1 MYAPELPSDCTRVR
15 TGGMPSRRAA
25 LQPTEPATAVPKP
38 NILFFLADDIGPVYK
53 PWNADSTLDAPHIA
67 DLAQQGMTFT
77 KAYSDCALCAP
88 SRYAALTGNHAHRST
103 RTLGVWGM
111 GEESAV
117 RDGQQTLGIMLQ
129 AQGYSTY
136 FAGKWHLGGGTRD
149 PNDFKRL
156 TGGPLDHGFNDS
168 RILWLGL
175 GKRPFVLF
183 DSDRV
188 SPSAE
193 ANDVTRSEMLT
204 WENWPDYSPCLHD
217 MPDVD
222 EPSPDGWSPTSWPRR
237 NTRGRSHTL
246 ASST

>member
-129 AQGYSTY
+129 AQSGDAAFVIRAPCAIGLNCMNVMNRMPVDAVAVGLECASYAHLRQHSNETI
-136 FAGKWHLGGGTRD
+136 FA
-149 PNDFKRL
+149 
-156 TGGPLDHGFNDS
+156 
-168 RILWLGL
+168 
-175 GKRPFVLF
+175 
-183 DSDRV
+183 
-188 SPSAE
+188 
-193 ANDVTRSEMLT
+193 M
-204 WENWPDYSPCLHD
+204 
-217 MPDVD
+217 VD
-222 EPSPDGWSPTSWPRR
+222 AFIEGHETMDPDGLAAMEPAFV
-237 NTRGRSHTL
+237 RSNVNK
-246 ASST
+246 